1 MARQWT
7 WATVPQ
13 KTRPWRRNRGRG
25 PSPETL
31 GTQQAARMGQP
42 PGQRYRCRGVHLVQT
57 VHHRRPPNCGASTCR
72 RPCSA
77 AGWTRR
83 RTPSHSQGS
92 REPGPL
98 PAASPFSRLSGPPP
112 GHRPPLTRPAHRAPL
127 RRPAHQ
133 PSRDRLN
140 QGRPPPNRRERRPNL
155 RRLKPRRQKRC
166 HLERCRLVRSCH
178 GPCHL
183 RPPSRPR
190 RHPLCRWAAPHWRPR
205 RHLPCLLGVR
215 SWQQPRPRSHRPNP
229 LRPRRAR
236 SARLHRPCPP
246 RRVHR
251 RYPLPRATAGPLI
264 RVRRARAL
272 AGAAAPLYHCAGR
285 CRPPSSHGGRV
296 GLTASQA

>member
-1 MARQWT
+1 M
-7 WATVPQ
+7 
-13 KTRPWRRNRGRG
+13 GRG
-25 PSPETL
+25 AAEDTTVAQEPGEGAEPGDAGDAAGGPD
-31 GTQQAARMGQP
+31 GTAARPAVPLPRRAPGANGAPPPPAELRREYLPPSVLGRRLDSEAYTEPFPRIAGTGPGSGGQSVFSP
-42 PGQRYRCRGVHLVQT
+42 V
-57 VHHRRPPNCGASTCR
+57 RP
-72 RPCSA
+72 A
-77 AGWTRR
+77 AG
-83 RTPSHSQGS
+83 S
-92 REPGPL
+92 
-98 PAASPFSRLSGPPP
+98 PAAADPARSPGA
-112 GHRPPLTRPAHRAPL
+112 PAPA
-127 RRPAHQ
+127 AHQ
-133 PSRDRLN
+133 PSRDRRN

-155 RRLKPRRQKRC
+155 RRLEPRRQKRC
-166 HLERCRLVRSCH
+166 HLERCRLVRSRH

-251 RYPLPRATAGPLI
+251 RYPLPRATAGPPI

-272 AGAAAPLYHCAGR
+272 AGAAAPLYRCAGR